1 MLEVLTGLVSGT
13 VSGTG
18 MGGGTILILILSVFM
33 GIEQHTA
40 QATNLVFF
48 VPTSISAIITTIK
61 DKLINWKVGIPV
73 AIAGIVGAIIGAK
86 ISVNMDVKHLKKY
99 FGIFLIL
106 ISIYE
111 IYSLIRQYKK
121 DRKSNNKN
129 IEKNK
134 LWFNEVWI
142 LGTAPQNHQIWGFWG
157 LSWIHL
163 SNWKSKWVHSY
174 KSQFILERRMK
185 MKFVKGMII
194 GTAIAAG
201 MAIMYNEGM
210 MNKKTIMKKGR
221 QLAKKVGVI

>member
-1 MLEVLTGLVSGT
+1 MLEILTGLISGT

-33 GIEQHTA
+33 GVEQHTA

-48 VPTSISAIITTIK
+48 VPTSLSAIVTTIK

-73 AIAGIVGAIIGAK
+73 AISGIVGAIIGA
-86 ISVNMDVKHLKKY
+86 KHLKKY

-129 IEKNK
+129 IEKTN
-134 LWFNEVWI
+134 
-142 LGTAPQNHQIWGFWG
+142 
-157 LSWIHL
+157 
-163 SNWKSKWVHSY
+163 SNLY
-174 KSQFILERRMK
+174 
-185 MKFVKGMII
+185 
-194 GTAIAAG
+194 
-201 MAIMYNEGM
+201 
-210 MNKKTIMKKGR
+210 
-221 QLAKKVGVI
+221 